1 MLFEWIRN
9 RLNPP
14 QADAAPVDRP
24 GVPSS
29 HRYDQLPNAAIRK
42 AATAAWEGLQATI
55 AASVPKAA
63 PTADFAMDGQEW
75 DDEGAGSS
83 LKSGFQTSQP
93 NISEVLLLW
102 YASQSFIGHQMAA
115 ILAQHWLVLK
125 ACAMPARDAIRN
137 GYKITTE
144 DGGKLDVRV
153 INAVKKCDKHYKI
166 NTSLR
171 EFLTKGRIFGVRVA
185 FFKVNSPDP
194 LYYEKPFNP
203 DGILPGS
210 YKGIV
215 QIDPYWCTPI
225 LDSDAAADPSSL
237 EFYEPTYWLIK
248 GERYHR
254 THLVIF
260 RNGELADVLKPSY
273 LYGGIPIPQQI
284 MERVYN
290 AERTANEGPLL
301 AMTKRTTVFGTNL
314 EEAFANKDKFDAN
327 LRDWAYYRDNFQ
339 VKVID
344 KTEDE
349 LTFSDTS
356 LADLDEVIMDQYQ
369 LVAAGAGVPSTKL
382 LGTQPRGFNSN
393 GDYETESYHEEL
405 ETIQTHD
412 LQPLVERHHIYCM
425 RSDIAPSMAIKPIN
439 ITIQWN
445 KLDVPTALELAQTN
459 LAKAQGDLALVQA
472 TAIDGIDVRNRLIN
486 DEESGYTGIPEAMR
500 PEQEPIEDDD
510 QDDPEDTPNAGKTGM
525 GRPIQS
531 SGAKGNAPASGGN
544 DGNPANRQTAQ
555 AH

>member
-9 RLNPP
+9 RINPP
-14 QADAAPVDRP
+14 TPVAAPVDRP
-24 GVPSS
+24 NAPST
-29 HRYDQLPNAAIRK
+29 HRTDQMPSKAISA
-42 AATAAWEGLQATI
+42 AATKAWLNLQDMI
-55 AASVPKAA
+55 AASVPVPAR
-63 PTADFAMDGQEW
+63 TADFAMDEQEYDSQGGQF
-75 DDEGAGSS
+75 
-83 LKSGFQTSQP
+83 LKSGFATAQP

-144 DGGKLDVRV
+144 DGGKLDVRI
-153 INAVKKCDKHYKI
+153 INAVKKCDKHYKV
-166 NTSLR
+166 NSALR

-203 DGILPGS
+203 DGILPNS

-215 QIDPYWCTPI
+215 QVDPYWCTPI
-225 LDSDAAADPSSL
+225 LDSEAAADPTSL

-254 THLVIF
+254 SHLVIF

-273 LYGGIPIPQQI
+273 LYGGIPVPQMI
-284 MERVYN
+284 MERIYN

-301 AMTKRTTVFGTNL
+301 AMTKRTTVFATNL
-314 EEAFANKDKFDAN
+314 EEAFANKDKFDTN
-327 LRDWAYYRDNFQ
+327 LAIWAHYRDNFQ

-349 LTFSDTS
+349 ISFSDTS

-412 LQPLVERHHIYCM
+412 LQPLVERHHVYCM
-425 RSDIAPSMAIKPIN
+425 RSDVAWRLGIRPIN
-439 ITIQWN
+439 LTIQWN

-459 LAKAQGDLALVQA
+459 LAKAQADVALVTA
-472 TAIDGIDVRNRLIN
+472 GAIDGIDSRNRLIN
-486 DEESGYTGIPEAMR
+486 DEESGYTGIPEALR
-500 PEQEPIEDDD
+500 PDETDDD
-510 QDDPEDTPNAGKTGM
+510 DDDEENPQNPADPKEAGM
-525 GRPIQS
+525 GGPVQRQSNQGKPAAS
-531 SGAKGNAPASGGN
+531 SGNSGKPAS
-544 DGNPANRQTAQ
+544 RQAAQ